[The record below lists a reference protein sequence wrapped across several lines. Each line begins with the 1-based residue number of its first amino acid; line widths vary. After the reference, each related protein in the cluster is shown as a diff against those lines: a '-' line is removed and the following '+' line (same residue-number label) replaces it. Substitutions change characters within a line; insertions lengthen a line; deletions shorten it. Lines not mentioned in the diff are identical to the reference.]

1 MSDLSFSKLGGQCL
15 IAGGIIAFIP
25 FFFQIFLGGPP
36 PDNEYIFSF
45 FANAT
50 AEGGSLTIFFIMMG
64 IFGTVLIMHG
74 ISNLN
79 SFLQQSQKDPLLG
92 LGTFLF
98 LLGQFSIIIAWSI
111 DPAITIGRETAD
123 IANMALRQMSMF
135 ILLTPVAFLGATI
148 ISIVLA
154 KREFANPTYM
164 KISAIV
170 FIIVIA
176 VAVYTLFKLA
186 DTSTHNSGSTILP
199 LFACFSIAQLVW
211 LIWVIMVGSKM
222 MKSNS

>member
-1 MSDLSFSKLGGQCL
+1 
-15 IAGGIIAFIP
+15 
-25 FFFQIFLGGPP
+25 
-36 PDNEYIFSF
+36 
-45 FANAT
+45 
-50 AEGGSLTIFFIMMG
+50 MG

-98 LLGQFSIIIAWSI
+98 LVGQFSLVIAWSI
-111 DPAITIGRETAD
+111 DPAITIGRETANISD
-123 IANMALRQMSMF
+123 MTIRQMSMF
-135 ILLTPVAFLGATI
+135 MLLTPVAFLGLTI

-170 FIIVIA
+170 FVIVIA
-176 VAVYTLFKLA
+176 VSVYTLFKLT
-186 DTSTHNSGSTILP
+186 DTSTHNTGSTIVP

-211 LIWVIMVGSKM
+211 LIWNIMVGSKM
-222 MKSNS
+222 IKSNP